1 MTYSKLFSRPL
12 AAVMLS
18 AIATTSGALTPDP
31 ETGLIPV
38 RVPTDLCAFEERL
51 PRDLVR
57 QMLPRSDLSRL
68 VDYMLRECP
77 ELALEFADIAT
88 ATVGSTTF
96 GDDNDDSVPVGGG
109 TGGGGTGG
117 GGTGGGGTG
126 GGGTGGGGTG
136 GGGTGGG
143 GTGGGGTGGGPI
155 GDPGSKNGRGHDV
168 GNAGGNDK
176 DRGHGNDPD
185 GVDEDNPGNGGGG
198 PNGQK

>member
-1 MTYSKLFSRPL
+1 
-12 AAVMLS
+12 MLS

-77 ELALEFADIAT
+77 ELALEFADVAT
-88 ATVGSTTF
+88 ATIGSTPF
-96 GDDNDDSVPVGGG
+96 FSDDDDDSGPASGGG
-109 TGGGGTGG
+109 TGGGGGGVTGGGETGGGGTGG
-117 GGTGGGGTG
+117 GTGGGE
-126 GGGTGGGGTG
+126 
-136 GGGTGGG
+136 TGGG

-155 GDPGSKNGRGHDV
+155 GDPGSKNGSGHDV
-168 GNAGGNDK
+168 SNAGGND
-176 DRGHGNDPD
+176 
-185 GVDEDNPGNGGGG
+185 
-198 PNGQK
+198 